1 MSDTFAPPA
10 QPTHLEA
17 EAAALGAA
25 MHAVAY
31 ARGLVETLDPGDYD
45 RHAHALTHEAI
56 AALID
61 AGQHPDLVT
70 VTDQLATSD
79 QLDEVGGPV
88 ALYDLLAGVPTPAAW
103 PTYAAIVKREA
114 DRRRRIRQL
123 IAELRTLRVDVEERT
138 P

>member
-1 MSDTFAPPA
+1 MSDTLPAPTP
-10 QPTHLEA
+10 PTHLEA

-25 MHAVAY
+25 MHAVTY

-70 VTDQLATSD
+70 VTDQLGAAG

-88 ALYDLLAGVPTPAAW
+88 ALYDLLDQVPTPAAW

-114 DRRRRIRQL
+114 DRRRRIREL
-123 IAELRTLRVDVEERT
+123 ITELRALGVDVQET
-138 P
+138 KA